1 MNPSPNPPPVGALVI
16 DDEPQIRRLLTISLE
31 AAGYRVT
38 TANSGQEGLIL
49 AAQHRPEVILLDL
62 GLPDLSGLEV
72 LKRLREW
79 TQTPV
84 LILTVQDAE
93 ADKIAALDAGADDYV
108 TKPFNTGE
116 LLARLRAARRH
127 ADKARAEEPVF
138 QSGDLVVDHV
148 ARHVTRK
155 GQPVKLTATEYSL
168 LRLFIRHAGKVLTHR
183 QILRE
188 VWGPTHETH
197 THYLRVYLAH
207 LREKLEKNP
216 AAPTL
221 LITESGV
228 GYRLRPA
235 PEPGA

>member
-1 MNPSPNPPPVGALVI
+1 LSAPTKSGAATALVI
-16 DDEPQIRRLLTISLE
+16 DDEPQIRRLLTITLE
-31 AAGYRVT
+31 AGGYRVL
-38 TANSGQEGLIL
+38 TANNGQEGLVL
-49 AAQHRPEVILLDL
+49 AAQHRPEAILLDL

-84 LILTVQDAE
+84 IILTVQDAE
-93 ADKIAALDAGADDYV
+93 ADKIAALDCGADDYV

-127 ADKARAEEPVF
+127 ADKSQPAEPVF
-138 QSGDLVVDHV
+138 QSGELVVDLV
-148 ARHVTRK
+148 ARRVTRK

-168 LRLFIRHAGKVLTHR
+168 LRLFIQHAGKVLTHR

-188 VWGPTHETH
+188 VWGPTHEEH

-216 AAPTL
+216 AAPML
-221 LITESGV
+221 LVTEPGV
-228 GYRLRPA
+228 GYRLVVA
-235 PEPGA
+235 D